1 MIRRPP
7 RSTLFPYTTLFR
19 SLRREA
25 GLAMRLDHP
34 NVCRILRLGESE
46 DGLIYLVMPFLKGEL
61 LSDREVN
68 GGPMSLAAGVDVL
81 RQGCAGPPPAP
92 EPPNGHP
99 APKPP
104 HLHTLAQGKRPHP
117 AGVLD

>member
-1 MIRRPP
+1 
-7 RSTLFPYTTLFR
+7 
-19 SLRREA
+19 
-25 GLAMRLDHP
+25 HP

-81 RQGCAGPPPAP
+81 RQVCAGLHHAHALQIVHRDLKPEHIMLVAEANGRAP
-92 EPPNGHP
+92 ECAVALTASHGGSFLS
-99 APKPP
+99 KIKEK
-104 HLHTLAQGKRPHP
+104 LK
-117 AGVLD
+117 